1 MFITIINVDCLK
13 CLKTQFALHGRCA
26 TSNVGQFIRS
36 LIALYFWDRVDLL
49 SGVGTVLSLFAE
61 ETR

>member
-1 MFITIINVDCLK
+1 MFKNAICN
-13 CLKTQFALHGRCA
+13 
-26 TSNVGQFIRS
+26 GQQMCDIEFIRS

-61 ETR
+61 ET